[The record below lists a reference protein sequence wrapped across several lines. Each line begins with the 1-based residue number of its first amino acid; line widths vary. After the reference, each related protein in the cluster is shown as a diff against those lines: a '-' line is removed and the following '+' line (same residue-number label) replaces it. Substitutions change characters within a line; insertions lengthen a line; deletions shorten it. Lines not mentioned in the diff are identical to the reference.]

1 MVGHLFPAW
10 CGLAPLV
17 LLLLWTIAAGVSAD
31 GNTHDGP
38 WSTSGSSATGP
49 SAQQQQ
55 HESDDEDAT
64 STKRRRLKLI
74 TYHDDDDE
82 VIQGE
87 YIVFFRTDLKADE
100 EIERIQQRAKSS
112 TSSPSSIDADSFAVE
127 HTYSV
132 VLNGAALSNVTDAM
146 LAALLD
152 DESVESVEP
161 DRPTRLAT
169 ITTALSDSSATAV
182 FSSRQ
187 ELYPRW
193 LVDDD
198 SMTTQDL
205 PGGDPW
211 GLDRLDSPA
220 KGGLDGRYQYRL
232 TGAGV
237 DVFVFDTG
245 LRFDHAEFG
254 GGNDGESR
262 ARCGLNLI
270 WDEDCG
276 DNHGHGTHVAGIIGG
291 TTFGVAKEA
300 QLWSVKTLDRNGGG
314 KASMVIAGLEF
325 VLLQRQLDGTD
336 RPAVV
341 NLSLDS
347 GFSNALNAAVDS
359 AVDRGVVVVMAAG
372 NSAADA
378 CTRSPSSA
386 ARGISVGA
394 VDKDSKKYRDSNV
407 GPCIDIFAYVGC
419 GKMMVLPA
427 TATRSVK
434 PTFVM
439 DSPTT

>member
-10 CGLAPLV
+10 GLVALV

-31 GNTHDGP
+31 DNHDGQ
-38 WSTSGSSATGP
+38 WSTSLSSAAGP
-49 SAQQQQ
+49 SAEQQ
-55 HESDDEDAT
+55 HEGDDEDAK

-74 TYHDDDDE
+74 TYNDDDDE

-100 EIERIQQRAKSS
+100 EIERIQQRAKSLA
-112 TSSPSSIDADSFAVE
+112 SSIDAYSFAVE

-132 VLNGAALSNVTDAM
+132 ALNGAALSNVTDAM
-146 LAALLD
+146 LTALLA
-152 DESVESVEP
+152 DESVESIEP

-169 ITTALSDSSATAV
+169 ISTASLAVEAVSASSPPQRPL
-182 FSSRQ
+182 RQ
-187 ELYPRW
+187 ERQPRW

-198 SMTTQDL
+198 PVTTQDL

-220 KGGLDGRYQYRL
+220 KGGLDGQYRYRL

-245 LRFDHAEFG
+245 LRFDHSEFG
-254 GGNDGESR
+254 GAGNDGDSR

-347 GFSNALNAAVDS
+347 GFSNALNAAVDN

-394 VDKDSKKYRDSNV
+394 VDKDSKKYKDSNV

-419 GKMMVLPA
+419 GK
-427 TATRSVK
+427 
-434 PTFVM
+434 
-439 DSPTT
+439 